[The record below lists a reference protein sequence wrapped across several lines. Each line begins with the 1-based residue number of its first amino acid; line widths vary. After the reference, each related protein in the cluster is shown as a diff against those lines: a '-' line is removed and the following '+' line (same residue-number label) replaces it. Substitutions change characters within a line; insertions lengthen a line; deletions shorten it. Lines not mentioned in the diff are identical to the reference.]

1 MDQFESTTS
10 REKTVCT
17 DGFPTAWYAPTPV
30 CSDKYP
36 SCLNLYSSSQLTYNN
51 TPFMTPFPTFNQYDM
66 TAYPT
71 GTAQWPT
78 PPTYNDLAILPPSHS
93 NHLIERPHSSPSTF
107 GPSPNEILWPEN
119 PLGIRFPMTE
129 PQMIPATTAMS
140 TATYQ
145 TPAAEF
151 TTPSPPQRRSSAD
164 TQRYYPS
171 IAPNPASKRRQEQD
185 DEDAMN
191 RSNSKRRKRTPSLE
205 HLNDEE
211 RLLITLKED
220 EALPWKEIAA
230 RFSNQLGQS
239 ITVATLQMRYLRLR
253 QRFRSWEERD
263 IEALRQAHE
272 YWEKCKWDIISTKVS
287 RQYVYGV
294 DHFLTSLLQMLE
306 FGVEEKWPSR
316 HCARKWA
323 DMAPQH
329 LHQTP
334 QQHTPSSQQH
344 TPTPLYATMAENFT
358 NYGYALSL

>member
-10 REKTVCT
+10 SEKIVCT

-30 CSDKYP
+30 CSDNHL
-36 SCLNLYSSSQLTYNN
+36 SCMNFYSSLQLTYN
-51 TPFMTPFPTFNQYDM
+51 TPFMTPFPSFNQYDM
-66 TAYPT
+66 TAYS

-78 PPTYNDLAILPPSHS
+78 PPTYNDLAILPPSHT

-107 GPSPNEILWPEN
+107 GPSANEILWPEN
-119 PLGIRFPMTE
+119 PLGIRFPMSE

-164 TQRYYPS
+164 THRYYPS
-171 IAPNPASKRRQEQD
+171 IAPNPASKRRQEE
-185 DEDAMN
+185 DEDTMN
-191 RSNSKRRKRTPSLE
+191 RSNSKRRKRAPSLE

-272 YWEKCKWDIISTKVS
+272 YWEKCKWDIISAK
-287 RQYVYGV
+287 
-294 DHFLTSLLQMLE
+294 MLE

-323 DMAPQH
+323 DIAPQH

-344 TPTPLYATMAENFT
+344 TPTPHYATMADTFT

>member
-10 REKTVCT
+10 NEKIVCT
-17 DGFPTAWYAPTPV
+17 EGYPTAWYAPTP
-30 CSDKYP
+30 
-36 SCLNLYSSSQLTYNN
+36 LTYN
-51 TPFMTPFPTFNQYDM
+51 TPFMTPFPSFNQYDM
-66 TAYPT
+66 TGYST

-78 PPTYNDLAILPPSHS
+78 PPTYNDLAILPPSHANS
-93 NHLIERPHSSPSTF
+93 LIERPRSSPSTF
-107 GPSPNEILWPEN
+107 GPSANEVLWPEN
-119 PLGIRFPMTE
+119 PLGIRFPMAE
-129 PQMIPATTAMS
+129 PQMIPSNAIPTTS
-140 TATYQ
+140 YQ

-171 IAPNPASKRRQEQD
+171 IAPNPAGLVSKRRQEQE
-185 DEDAMN
+185 DEEAML

-253 QRFRSWEERD
+253 QRFRNWEERD
-263 IEALRQAHE
+263 LEALRQAHE
-272 YWEKCKWDIISTKVS
+272 YWEKCKWDIISQK
-287 RQYVYGV
+287 
-294 DHFLTSLLQMLE
+294 MLE

-323 DMAPQH
+323 ELAPQH
-329 LHQTP
+329 LHQHSARGQTP

-344 TPTPLYATMAENFT
+344 TPTPHYATMAEGFT
-358 NYGYALSL
+358 GYGYALSL

>member
-10 REKTVCT
+10 SEKIVCT

-30 CSDKYP
+30 CSDNYP
-36 SCLNLYSSSQLTYNN
+36 SCMNFCSSFQLTYNN
-51 TPFMTPFPTFNQYDM
+51 TPFMTPFPAFNQYDM
-66 TAYPT
+66 TAYQT

-78 PPTYNDLAILPPSHS
+78 PPAYNDLAILPPSHS

-129 PQMIPATTAMS
+129 PQMIPATTDMS
-140 TATYQ
+140 TANYQ

-171 IAPNPASKRRQEQD
+171 IAPNPASKRRQEQQ

-211 RLLITLKED
+211 RLLITLKE
-220 EALPWKEIAA
+220 EKALPWKEIAA

-272 YWEKCKWDIISTKVS
+272 YWEKCKWDIISSKV
-287 RQYVYGV
+287 GPLMT
-294 DHFLTSLLQMLE
+294 LTL
-306 FGVEEKWPSR
+306 
-316 HCARKWA
+316 
-323 DMAPQH
+323 
-329 LHQTP
+329 
-334 QQHTPSSQQH
+334 
-344 TPTPLYATMAENFT
+344 
-358 NYGYALSL
+358 

>member
-10 REKTVCT
+10 SEKIVCT
-17 DGFPTAWYAPTPV
+17 DGYPTAWYAPTPLA
-30 CSDKYP
+30 Y
-36 SCLNLYSSSQLTYNN
+36 N
-51 TPFMTPFPTFNQYDM
+51 TPFMTPFPAFNQYDL
-66 TAYPT
+66 TGYST

-78 PPTYNDLAILPPSHS
+78 PPTYHDLAILPAGHA
-93 NHLIERPHSSPSTF
+93 NNLIERPRSSPSTF
-107 GPSPNEILWPEN
+107 GPSPNEIIWPEN
-119 PLGIRFPMTE
+119 PLGIRFPMSE
-129 PQMIPATTAMS
+129 PQMIPATTAVP

-171 IAPNPASKRRQEQD
+171 IAPNPAGLVSKRRQEQE
-185 DEDAMN
+185 DEDAML

-220 EALPWKEIAA
+220 EALPWKDIAA

-253 QRFRSWEERD
+253 QRFRNWEERD
-263 IEALRQAHE
+263 VEALRQAHE
-272 YWEKCKWDIISTKVS
+272 YWEKCKWDIISAK
-287 RQYVYGV
+287 G
-294 DHFLTSLLQMLE
+294 
-306 FGVEEKWPSR
+306 K

-323 DMAPQH
+323 DIAPQH
-329 LHQTP
+329 LHTRGQTP

-344 TPTPLYATMAENFT
+344 TPTPNYATMAEGFT

>member
-1 MDQFESTTS
+1 
-10 REKTVCT
+10 
-17 DGFPTAWYAPTPV
+17 
-30 CSDKYP
+30 
-36 SCLNLYSSSQLTYNN
+36 
-51 TPFMTPFPTFNQYDM
+51 MTPFPAFNQYDM
-66 TAYPT
+66 TAYST

-78 PPTYNDLAILPPSHS
+78 PPTYNDLAIFPPSHT

-107 GPSPNEILWPEN
+107 GPSANEIMWPEN

-129 PQMIPATTAMS
+129 PQMIPATTAMP
-140 TATYQ
+140 TANYQ

-164 TQRYYPS
+164 TQRFYPS
-171 IAPNPASKRRQEQD
+171 IAPNPASKRRQEQE

-220 EALPWKEIAA
+220 ESLPWKEIAA

-272 YWEKCKWDIISTKVS
+272 YWEKCKWDIISSKVS
-287 RQYVYGV
+287 HCYFLWLMTI
-294 DHFLTSLLQMLE
+294 FLTNR
-306 FGVEEKWPSR
+306 SR
-316 HCARKWA
+316 C
-323 DMAPQH
+323 
-329 LHQTP
+329 
-334 QQHTPSSQQH
+334 
-344 TPTPLYATMAENFT
+344 
-358 NYGYALSL
+358 LSLAWKRNGLRDTAHASGRMLRLSICTRRLSSIRLRLSNIPRLLIMPPWLTALQTMDMLFPSKHIS

>member
-10 REKTVCT
+10 SEKNVCT
-17 DGFPTAWYAPTPV
+17 DGYPTAWYAPTP
-30 CSDKYP
+30 
-36 SCLNLYSSSQLTYNN
+36 LTYN
-51 TPFMTPFPTFNQYDM
+51 TPFMTPFPSFNQYDM
-66 TAYPT
+66 TGFAT

-78 PPTYNDLAILPPSHS
+78 PPTYNDLAILPPSHA
-93 NHLIERPHSSPSTF
+93 NNNLIERPRSSPSTF
-107 GPSPNEILWPEN
+107 GPPPNEMLWPEN
-119 PLGIRFPMTE
+119 SLGIRFPMTE
-129 PQMIPATTAMS
+129 PQMVPARTGVLTE
-140 TATYQ
+140 TYQ

-171 IAPNPASKRRQEQD
+171 IAPNPAGLISKRRQEQE
-185 DEDAMN
+185 DEEAML

-205 HLNDEE
+205 CLSDEE

-253 QRFRSWEERD
+253 QRFRNWEERD

-272 YWEKCKWDIISTKVS
+272 YWEKCKWDIISAK
-287 RQYVYGV
+287 
-294 DHFLTSLLQMLE
+294 MLE

-316 HCARKWA
+316 HCSRKWA
-323 DMAPQH
+323 DIAPQH
-329 LHQTP
+329 MHTRGQTP
-334 QQHTPSSQQH
+334 QQHTPSSHQH
-344 TPTPLYATMAENFT
+344 TPTPHYATMAEGFPT
-358 NYGYALSL
+358 YGYALSL